1 MLVRA
6 AGVVNTKKCW
16 QESKT
21 CVAVVLR
28 KRTTRRACAR
38 VSYNTRT
45 IVACSTTPPLRAPCP
60 PLCGDVDYD
69 TPLCDI
75 TYYPPPSPMYM
86 LLSLSLSLSLSARSS
101 SSSFLF
107 FFFFVFLWR
116 DNAAAVLFLLL
127 ALSLDARL
135 LPARQQVSFPNSSSL
150 LIRPRSHLPRLKRDV
165 ILHRLQEQS

>member
-86 LLSLSLSLSLSARSS
+86 LLSLSLSLSPHAPPRRPFSFSSCSCGATMLPLFCSCCLHSLSTRASSQRVSKSLSQIARLSS
-101 SSSFLF
+101 S
-107 FFFFVFLWR
+107 
-116 DNAAAVLFLLL
+116 VL
-127 ALSLDARL
+127 AH
-135 LPARQQVSFPNSSSL
+135 
-150 LIRPRSHLPRLKRDV
+150 IYHG
-165 ILHRLQEQS
+165 